1 LKILVTGGLGY
12 IGSHVTV
19 LLLESGAE
27 VVSIDNIDNSHIEVL
42 EGIKAITGKKPAFE
56 LLDLKDKGKTQD
68 LFKKHTDIDG
78 VIHFAAHK
86 AVGESVEN
94 PLKYYKN
101 NIGGLL
107 NLLES
112 LCELSIPLIFSSS
125 CTVYGQSSKLPIEE
139 NTPLKPPSS
148 PYGYTKQIG
157 EQIIEDSC
165 KAHLGFRAILLRY
178 FNPIGA
184 HPSAKIGEY
193 PKGTPQNLVP
203 FLTQTA
209 IGKRPLLKVFG
220 SNYNTPDGTCIRDY
234 IHIMDLA
241 QAHIDSIN
249 YLISYSQ
256 KLTCEIFN
264 VGTGQG
270 VSVLKV
276 IKAFENTTSE
286 SVPYKFSDPRKGDT
300 VAAYADVKKIN
311 NQIGW
316 KAKFSLKEALQSAWN
331 WEKELDKKS

>member
-19 LLLESGAE
+19 LLLESGVE
-27 VVSIDNIDNSHIEVL
+27 VISIDNLDNSRIEVL
-42 EGIKAITGKKPAFE
+42 EGIRAITGKKPVFE
-56 LLDLKDKGKTQD
+56 LLDLKDKDKTID
-68 LFKKHTDIDG
+68 LFKKYTDIDG

-86 AVGESVEN
+86 AVGESLES
-94 PLKYYKN
+94 PLKYYEN
-101 NIGGLL
+101 NIGGLI
-107 NLLES
+107 NLLEL

-125 CTVYGQSSKLPIEE
+125 CTVYGQASKLPIEE

-157 EQIIEDSC
+157 EQIIEDC
-165 KAHLGFRAILLRY
+165 CEAHLGFKAILLRY

-193 PKGTPQNLVP
+193 PKGIPQNLVP

-209 IGKRPLLKVFG
+209 IGKRPILKVFG

-234 IHIMDLA
+234 IHVMDLA
-241 QAHIDSIN
+241 QAHIDSIY
-249 YLISYSQ
+249 YLISCDK

-264 VGTGQG
+264 VGTGHG
-270 VSVLKV
+270 VSVLEV
-276 IKAFENTTSE
+276 INAFEKITSK
-286 SVPYKFSDPRKGDT
+286 SVSYRFSDPRKGDS
-300 VAAYADVKKIN
+300 VAAFADVNKIN
-311 NQIGW
+311 NQMGW
-316 KAKFSLKEALQSAWN
+316 KAKFSLEDALQSAWN
-331 WEKELDKKS
+331 WEKEIDRKS